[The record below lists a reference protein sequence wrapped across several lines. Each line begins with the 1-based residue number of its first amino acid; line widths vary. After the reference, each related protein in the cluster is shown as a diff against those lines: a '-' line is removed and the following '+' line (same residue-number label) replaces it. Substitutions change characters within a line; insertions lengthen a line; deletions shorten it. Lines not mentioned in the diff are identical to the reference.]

1 MQVKKN
7 THFCVKI
14 DTQYLSPQI
23 ITDSLQRSF
32 FSTGKQVKHMYEIKT
47 MTPTSTT

>member
-14 DTQYLSPQI
+14 DTQYSSPQI

-32 FSTGKQVKHMYEIKT
+32 FFTGKQVKHMYDIKT